1 MKPLQQAVS
10 RVAARHIDAGKA
22 EYWPEALE
30 RAKAKGLTP
39 VEDDGTRATLY
50 SFFDGVSALSRVA
63 EEEPLF
69 RKDGD
74 IRRLAAEAERL
85 STKLHTL
92 LSHKYL
98 WD

>member
-50 SFFDGVSALSRVA
+50 SFFDGVGALSNVV
-63 EEEPLF
+63 EDEPMF

-74 IRRLAAEAERL
+74 IRRLAAEATRL
-85 STKLHTL
+85 SAKLHTL
-92 LSHKYL
+92 LSRKYL